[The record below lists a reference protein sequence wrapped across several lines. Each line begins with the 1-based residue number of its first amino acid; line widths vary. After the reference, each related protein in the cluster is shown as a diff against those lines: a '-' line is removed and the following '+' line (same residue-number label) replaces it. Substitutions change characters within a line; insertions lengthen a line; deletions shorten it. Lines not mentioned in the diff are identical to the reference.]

1 MRVPYLRSVEAN
13 IAGPTKVS
21 FYVERHPSDNEWEK
35 ITRAQAIDVRVEQ
48 NGHTKYIFDPAI
60 KVPVGELLTLQV
72 WNSQQ
77 TTMTVYFS
85 NSNDAPALSA
95 YTSCAE
101 GVCRHSGHDLNAII
115 YGWRRP
121 S

>member
-1 MRVPYLRSVEAN
+1 MREPYLRSVEAN

-21 FYVERHPSDNEWEK
+21 FYVERHPTPDQWIR
-35 ITRAQAIDVRVEQ
+35 ITQAIDVRVEQ
-48 NGHTKYIFDPAI
+48 NGHTKYIFNPAI

-77 TTMTVYFS
+77 TTMTLYFS
-85 NSNDAPALSA
+85 NWNDARGLSA

-101 GVCRHSGHDLNAII
+101 GVCPHSGHDLNAII
-115 YGWRRP
+115 YGWRR
-121 S
+121 SS